1 MEQEK
6 KKFNTKCIILSIIV
20 IAIIGIVIS
29 VLAGGVSNKDA
40 RFKEVAHICN
50 NLGGLP
56 GMQIVSPEVLD
67 VWYFAESDNS
77 AKDVIVCF
85 TGENTSSKYY
95 QYFMWNGES
104 TDFVSMAYAK
114 DEVHTSNIIT
124 KVDSDQMKLNC
135 AGLMLFAMEEG
146 NKLSEKQIK
155 ELNKLL
161 SSGKIEKYKDYEI
174 GTTIN

>member
-6 KKFNTKCIILSIIV
+6 KKLNFKPIILGAIIL
-20 IAIIGIVIS
+20 IAILVMAITMFG
-29 VLAGGVSNKDA
+29 ANDKDVK
-40 RFKEVAHICN
+40 FIEVAHICN
-50 NLGGLP
+50 DLGGLA
-56 GMQIVSPEVLD
+56 GMQVVSPKVLD

-104 TDFVSMAYAK
+104 TDFVNMAYAK

-135 AGLMLFAMEEG
+135 AGLMLFAMEEE